1 MRPHFEI
8 LDFLVGRRIEDA
20 DRSLTVADIDAL
32 RDGVIA
38 ELVGIIGKLHG
49 IDQLIGFGVE
59 DLTGAVAFTGDH
71 DAVQAREGTPPFA
84 A

>member
-1 MRPHFEI
+1 M
-8 LDFLVGRRIEDA
+8 
-20 DRSLTVADIDAL
+20 
-32 RDGVIA
+32 A